1 MLLVS
6 VSSSSFGFWRI
17 KNDDEECGD
26 WPQEKGHNPPIQT
39 ASALRLR
46 EARVYEG
53 ESRPANCILTCFANH
68 HQTPR
73 GIRSPARVLSN
84 PKRRLLQSAGID
96 YTRNS
101 AKRKISQRT
110 RLLPSQEAPKS
121 LHARRLHGA
130 TTQLFAREGPMM
142 SSERRVRDSG
152 RGGACRPQGSRN
164 QRRLPERLQ
173 RSPHAGF

>member
-1 MLLVS
+1 MITPLIRHVTDSTAFLCTNSTAGRPSPTSLQESRTEERQRVGVPS
-6 VSSSSFGFWRI
+6 DVPDIEPLSPEHFLKPFYVVGLGVSSSFGFWRI

-96 YTRNS
+96 YTR
-101 AKRKISQRT
+101 K
-110 RLLPSQEAPKS
+110 
-121 LHARRLHGA
+121 
-130 TTQLFAREGPMM
+130 
-142 SSERRVRDSG
+142 
-152 RGGACRPQGSRN
+152 
-164 QRRLPERLQ
+164 
-173 RSPHAGF
+173 